1 MLYKTQASA
10 TKRMAAVKNQYRLL
24 QTAMSLLQKKQK
36 QIPSFGVGRNAKV
49 EGIKSG
55 VIVPTYENFL
65 WAWASVSTRSCSFQ
79 SESKLFENLGA
90 DDRSGCMVPLFD
102 LLNHSPQDVAA
113 CEFSKDRR
121 GYEAKTLR
129 GYHKGEEVLIHYGD
143 WNNAHLVEYYGFCVQ
158 GNEMDDCVLNVG
170 KSVRVHVRSLYAK
183 ECKTW
188 LHTSVIRV
196 RTYAMDIC
204 GLKEGTSGCVRVWF
218 VY

>member
-1 MLYKTQASA
+1 M
-10 TKRMAAVKNQYRLL
+10 
-24 QTAMSLLQKKQK
+24 AMSLLQEKHQ
-36 QIPSFGVGRNAKV
+36 QIPSAGVGRHANLQ
-49 EGIKSG
+49 GIKSG
-55 VIVPTYENFL
+55 VIVPSYGNFL

-143 WNNAHLVEYYGFCVQ
+143 WNNAHLMEYYGFCVQ
-158 GNEMDDCVLNVG
+158 ENEMDDCVLKVG
-170 KSVRVHVRSLYAK
+170 KHFWVHLCILYAK

-196 RTYAMDIC
+196 RSYATDDCI
-204 GLKEGTSGCVRVWF
+204 LKEGTYGFVRVWF